1 MKYIGIGNCN
11 KYNIYL
17 LIGFLCLLLKNCL
30 LGLNSANKEKPAR
43 IFPFKAKIKDHKLLD
58 NFIQFSSIIF
68 GGVILYFFQ
77 RRNHLKKN
85 DEVSIQNYEKIKE
98 ILNDNKYGSIL
109 FNLILIGILFP
120 LAIIFEDFTNL
131 AHSNISF
138 WSLEIFNIGIISY
151 LIFKNEIY
159 RHKKLAIYIMFF
171 VTIIIFIDFFIPS
184 TKHENSENKNELTD
198 KNAFE
203 IAIIKYGFYSIPLLL
218 IANELRHIQRDYC
231 WLNMKYLMDI
241 KSLPPY
247 KIFLVIGSIGIVFI
261 IILFSIFTFVPCKTF
276 NGVDKNGNNYFYNN
290 TGEPLKLYL
299 EYCSLKNYDEN
310 TKELYLYYDSLKLIS
325 REYSNT
331 DKDNMLEIFLLIP
344 SLFLVYSISNISN
357 LIIIRYFD
365 PNNILIY
372 RYFYYFVKNIILI
385 ILNEG
390 DEQYMRH
397 DKFIIKE
404 LENFA
409 GIICGLVYIEMLELK
424 FCKLD
429 YELKKNIDRRGT
441 EDIIGG
447 FNFNDNESEGNEIDF
462 HENKILDD
470 IDNINP

>member
-17 LIGFLCLLLKNCL
+17 LIWFLCLLLKNCL

-131 AHSNISF
+131 AHSNMSF

-151 LIFKNEIY
+151 LVFKNEIY

-276 NGVDKNGNNYFYNN
+276 SGIDKNE
-290 TGEPLKLYL
+290 T
-299 EYCSLKNYDEN
+299 
-310 TKELYLYYDSLKLIS
+310 
-325 REYSNT
+325 
-331 DKDNMLEIFLLIP
+331 
-344 SLFLVYSISNISN
+344 
-357 LIIIRYFD
+357 II
-365 PNNILIY
+365 
-372 RYFYYFVKNIILI
+372 
-385 ILNEG
+385 
-390 DEQYMRH
+390 
-397 DKFIIKE
+397 FIITQVS
-404 LENFA
+404 LWN
-409 GIICGLVYIEMLELK
+409 YI
-424 FCKLD
+424 
-429 YELKKNIDRRGT
+429 
-441 EDIIGG
+441 
-447 FNFNDNESEGNEIDF
+447 
-462 HENKILDD
+462 
-470 IDNINP
+470 